1 MKNNSL
7 WNQIAKRKSVNIGQA
22 SYYVEND
29 MGIFNF
35 LASSY
40 SQLIT
45 EDSQGNQTILYDV
58 NNTQMTK
65 TIVAFFAVIVFAAV
79 VVLMILVQFV
89 KFRKR

>member
-1 MKNNSL
+1 M
-7 WNQIAKRKSVNIGQA
+7 
-22 SYYVEND
+22 
-29 MGIFNF
+29 
-35 LASSY
+35 ASSY

-58 NNTQMTK
+58 NNTQMAK

-79 VVLMILVQFV
+79 VVLIILAQFV

>member
-1 MKNNSL
+1 
-7 WNQIAKRKSVNIGQA
+7 
-22 SYYVEND
+22 

-35 LASSY
+35 LALSY

-79 VVLMILVQFV
+79 VVLIILAQFV

>member
-1 MKNNSL
+1 MESNS
-7 WNQIAKRKSVNIGQA
+7 KKKSVNIGQA
-22 SYYVEND
+22 SYYVKND
-29 MGIFNF
+29 MGMFNF

-40 SQLIT
+40 SQLIA

>member
-1 MKNNSL
+1 
-7 WNQIAKRKSVNIGQA
+7 
-22 SYYVEND
+22 

-40 SQLIT
+40 SKLIT

>member
-1 MKNNSL
+1 MESNSKKEICKYWAGFL
-7 WNQIAKRKSVNIGQA
+7 LCQ
-22 SYYVEND
+22 ND
-29 MGIFNF
+29 MGMFNF

-45 EDSQGNQTILYDV
+45 VDSQGNQTILYDV

>member
-1 MKNNSL
+1 
-7 WNQIAKRKSVNIGQA
+7 
-22 SYYVEND
+22 

-35 LASSY
+35 LALSY

-58 NNTQMTK
+58 NNTQMAK

-79 VVLMILVQFV
+79 VVLIILAQFV